1 MERGQ
6 ALTTSESADRLVG
19 QISVA
24 IPSDLDYIQPLRQFV
39 ADLAKAAGFTKKF
52 CFRTEIIVDEL
63 ATNAIV
69 HGSELPGSEIRL
81 QAAFGADSMQLS
93 VADQGGTGK
102 NLDHLKRAIYSPRPK
117 QESKRGRGLVIVQM
131 LSDELLLSLEDN
143 GATQVKVVKRRGGD
157 ADSKASQAE
166 PAGGTP

>member
-1 MERGQ
+1 MSS
-6 ALTTSESADRLVG
+6 TPTADQLVG
-19 QISVA
+19 KISVA

-69 HGSELPGSEIRL
+69 HGSESPGSEIRL
-81 QAAFGADSMQLS
+81 QAAFDADNMHLS
-93 VADQGGTGK
+93 VSDQGGTGK

-117 QESKRGRGLVIVQM
+117 HESKRGRGLVIVQM

-143 GATQVKVVKRRGGD
+143 GATQVKVVKRRSEE
-157 ADSKASQAE
+157 AEASKPQPGPVQGA
-166 PAGGTP
+166 P